1 MRNLRLKHKNKNPKS
16 TGHQTHHKDGDS
28 QSITL
33 NNHDDTLRPTC
44 EPIPEH
50 CEHEHTDPRF
60 QEPLSRGFLDTAP
73 GVAQKA
79 VRVRKVARSQQGDI
93 YGSTESLPEVH
104 VCIVYHLRCADII
117 VDIHVCEGGM
127 GKGTCGI

>member
-1 MRNLRLKHKNKNPKS
+1 MRNLRLKHKNKNPKT

-28 QSITL
+28 QSNTL
-33 NNHDDTLRPTC
+33 SNHNATLRPTC
-44 EPIPEH
+44 EPLPEH

-60 QEPLSRGFLDTAP
+60 QKPLSRGSLDSAP

-104 VCIVYHLRCADII
+104 VYVLGDVYIVL
-117 VDIHVCEGGM
+117 
-127 GKGTCGI
+127 TS

>member
-1 MRNLRLKHKNKNPKS
+1 MRNLRLKHKNKNPKT

-28 QSITL
+28 QSNTL
-33 NNHDDTLRPTC
+33 SNHNATLRPTC

-60 QEPLSRGFLDTAP
+60 QEPLSRGSLDTAP
-73 GVAQKA
+73 GVAQKT

-93 YGSTESLPEVH
+93 YGSAESLPEV
-104 VCIVYHLRCADII
+104 CI
-117 VDIHVCEGGM
+117 G
-127 GKGTCGI
+127 